1 MVVNMENNM
10 SNTNRRDV
18 IENALFELHSRG
30 AIDIAKDILREDL
43 SYELGED
50 IIDKL
55 TDLVTW
61 FNEGERIE

>member
-1 MVVNMENNM
+1 MVVRISM
-10 SNTNRRDV
+10 SNITRRTV

-55 TDLVTW
+55 TELITW